1 MKSQMRYSH
10 QTSRGYDVF
19 GLGLACR
26 SAKPPTCWK
35 RHITSTHAKLSF
47 GATLC
52 FEVESELR
60 LNSYQIVKVVPKLT
74 AGSLNVC
81 VCVGWRWWGGSV

>member
-1 MKSQMRYSH
+1 MLLCQ
-10 QTSRGYDVF
+10 
-19 GLGLACR
+19 A
-26 SAKPPTCWK
+26 PTRWK
-35 RHITSTHAKLSF
+35 HRITSTHAKLSF

-74 AGSLNVC
+74 AGSLS
-81 VCVGWRWWGGSV
+81 GGMVD